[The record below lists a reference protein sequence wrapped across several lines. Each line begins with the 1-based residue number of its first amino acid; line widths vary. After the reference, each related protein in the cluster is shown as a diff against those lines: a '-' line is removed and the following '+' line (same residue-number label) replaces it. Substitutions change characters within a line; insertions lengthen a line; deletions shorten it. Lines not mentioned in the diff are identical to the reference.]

1 MTDHQPPN
9 RFAAFAR
16 LRGNFRLR
24 GSMRR
29 AADLVA
35 LAYIGFIA
43 SMATL
48 TGAYYMLFPELSALS
63 WDVMELPQGR
73 WARAPIMLAL
83 TPALTGV
90 IGTVVTRRM
99 SYGIISVLLT
109 VFVCVA
115 VIRMLRSP
123 VAPAISAGLLPLVL
137 GVTSWWYAPCILFG
151 TTVLALLSIPWKHY
165 AATHPD
171 NSESP
176 VNNSES
182 SVRNAESPLKTAES
196 SLKSAESSV
205 KSAESVV
212 ANPDAAQCSVPA
224 FAESPTTADNPHAT
238 TATDASPA
246 SPPHETS
253 DIPPPAFSL
262 DEATGAGLT
271 DYRGQ
276 RCAIRR
282 IIERRLFVARHRR
295 R

>member
-16 LRGNFRLR
+16 LRRNFRLR

-73 WARAPIMLAL
+73 WARAPMMLAL

-90 IGTVVTRRM
+90 IGTSSPAACPTASSR
-99 SYGIISVLLT
+99 SLLT
-109 VFVCVA
+109 VFVCVV
-115 VIRMLRSP
+115 VIRVMRSP

-151 TTVLALLSIPWKHY
+151 TTVLALLSIPWKRY
-165 AATHPD
+165 AATHAD
-171 NSESP
+171 NSESSQKTL
-176 VNNSES
+176 NL
-182 SVRNAESPLKTAES
+182 RRKTALPLS
-196 SLKSAESSV
+196 QT
-205 KSAESVV
+205 
-212 ANPDAAQCSVPA
+212 PR
-224 FAESPTTADNPHAT
+224 
-238 TATDASPA
+238 
-246 SPPHETS
+246 PPIT
-253 DIPPPAFSL
+253 
-262 DEATGAGLT
+262 LT
-271 DYRGQ
+271 RP
-276 RCAIRR
+276 
-282 IIERRLFVARHRR
+282 
-295 R
+295 